1 MCGKPARLWEKVRT
15 QFGHRVSFR
24 FLEPETV
31 IGLERCEVVFTG
43 PGVNIYASIAALSEH
58 WGTGAPG
65 LEQRTQAD
73 ILAFTSLEN
82 FRIR

>member
-1 MCGKPARLWEKVRT
+1 M
-15 QFGHRVSFR
+15 
-24 FLEPETV
+24 

-43 PGVNIYASIAALSEH
+43 PGVNIYASVVALREH

-73 ILAFTSLEN
+73 ILVFTSLEN